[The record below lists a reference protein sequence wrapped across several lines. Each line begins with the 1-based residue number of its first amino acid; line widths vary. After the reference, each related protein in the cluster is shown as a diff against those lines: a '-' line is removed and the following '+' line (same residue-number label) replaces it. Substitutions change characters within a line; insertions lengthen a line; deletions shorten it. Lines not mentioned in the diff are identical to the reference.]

1 MLIDFADLVKVCSS
15 ITTSLIS
22 CRGAHLRFHRSPPE
36 TINTIQ
42 SLRISFSLCEHFV
55 LTSNQI
61 NVFELGHVFKALSDI
76 YSFSSHEIKTVI
88 PEDLM
93 YRFASKLDFGDLTNK
108 VAEDAVRLCR
118 RMGRDWMVMGR
129 RPSGICGACLLMAAR
144 MWHFRRT
151 VREIV
156 YVVKVTTATVQE
168 RLGEFAVTE
177 SSSMSIEDFLN
188 HEFLESR
195 HDPPS
200 YYKSSAEWQE
210 KMEKERE
217 ASGRKRRRIEDID
230 EEPGE
235 NGSRASSKDMPPPPA
250 PRPPPDTSKLPQ
262 VSQFLTKSFDKKEQ
276 REFIAPFDPKLL
288 AAAAIPKAS
297 SIGRDVTDG
306 MNAVQDPEADVVVD
320 SLIQTYGGGSEGDEE
335 DAVVELNSSRRRKKR
350 RRDEDEGPFLTFDE
364 QWEKDEDELEKQI
377 SEIITDPHTDKH
389 RQALASAAFNAKV
402 KAEWARS
409 LLPQTHVNMDEIIG
423 DDEFADDP
431 EVQFCRLTD
440 EEAKIKEMI
449 WVNQN
454 KDWLRKQQ
462 DKDFRKQMEEL
473 GPPKRR
479 RNRYKKPRIGE
490 GQLTP
495 ASTPQEAACAAMD
508 RRGFSKRINYDAIS
522 NLFSSGGL
530 GDRGPG
536 STAASLPGDES
547 GRASRATSV
556 ASASTHKSAA
566 RSETKAAPSQLGK
579 QAEPEPAASAEAEA
593 GSEDE
598 EEQEDEEAAPYDDEE
613 VEHPGYDED
622 DYYND
627 EEEEFY

>member
-1 MLIDFADLVKVCSS
+1 
-15 ITTSLIS
+15 
-22 CRGAHLRFHRSPPE
+22 
-36 TINTIQ
+36 
-42 SLRISFSLCEHFV
+42 
-55 LTSNQI
+55 
-61 NVFELGHVFKALSDI
+61 
-76 YSFSSHEIKTVI
+76 
-88 PEDLM
+88 M
-93 YRFASKLDFGDLTNK
+93 YRFASRLDFGDLTNK

-200 YYKSSAEWQE
+200 YYKGTAEWQE

-217 ASGRKRRRIEDID
+217 ASGRKRKRILDID

-235 NGSRASSKDMPPPPA
+235 SGNGTPSKDMPPPPA

-276 REFIAPFDPKLL
+276 REFITPFDPKLL
-288 AAAAIPKAS
+288 AAAAIPKS
-297 SIGRDVTDG
+297 SIDKEVADG
-306 MNAVQDPEADVVVD
+306 INAVDDPEADVVVD
-320 SLIQTYGGGSEGDEE
+320 SLIKTYGEGGQGDDDE
-335 DAVVELNSSRRRKKR
+335 DVVEEQQGSRRRKKR
-350 RRDEDEGPFLTFDE
+350 RHQEDEGPSLTFDE

-409 LLPQTHVNMDEIIG
+409 LLPRKDVKMDEIIE

-431 EVQFCRLTD
+431 EVQFCKLTE

-449 WVNQN
+449 WINQN

-536 STAASLPGDES
+536 STAASLPGGDS

-556 ASASTHKSAA
+556 ASASTHKSTV
-566 RSETKAAPSQLGK
+566 RSETKVPASQLEK
-579 QAEPEPAASAEAEA
+579 QAKPEPEPEAE
-593 GSEDE
+593 GE
-598 EEQEDEEAAPYDDEE
+598 EEQDEDETAPMYDDDE
-613 VEHPGYDED
+613 VEHPGYDEEE
-622 DYYND
+622 YYND